1 MGMTAVEKIFSKHTG
16 KDVRAGEFIFA
27 NVDLV
32 LSNDITSPLTVEQ
45 FKKIGAKTVFDKD
58 KIALVPDHFTPN
70 KDVQSAS
77 NSKLLREFACEHG
90 ITHYYEIGR
99 MGIEHALLPEEGLT
113 LPGDLIVGA
122 DSHTCTYGAVGA
134 LGIGIGSTDAAV
146 AMATS
151 KLWFCVPETIKFIFS
166 GKLRPWVGGKD
177 LVLAAISEIGV
188 DGARYMAI
196 EFSGAAIRELSMDGR
211 FTMCNMAVE
220 AGAKTAFIEP
230 DEKTIEYVKPKAKK
244 AFVPEV
250 SDPDA
255 QFAQEIWVDVD
266 DMGPLVACP
275 SSPANVK
282 PVSELRGISV
292 DQVVIGSCTNGR
304 LEDLKI
310 AASVLKGKKVHPHVR
325 MIVIPATQRVY
336 KDALK
341 EGLVEIFLDAGAA
354 FSTPTC
360 GPCLGGHMGVLA
372 EGERA
377 ISTTNRNFIGRM
389 GHPKSEVYLANPAVA
404 AASGVLGRIG
414 SPEEV
419 LS

>member
-1 MGMTAVEKIFSKHTG
+1 MTAVEKIFSKHTG
-16 KDVRAGEFIFA
+16 KDVKAGEFVFA
-27 NVDLV
+27 DVDLV

-45 FKKIGAKTVFDKD
+45 FEKIGAKAVFDKD
-58 KIALVPDHFTPN
+58 RIALVPDHFTPN

-77 NSKLLREFACEHG
+77 NSKLLREFARKHG

-146 AMATS
+146 AMATG
-151 KLWFCVPETIKFIFS
+151 KLWFRVPQTIKFVFS
-166 GKLRPWVGGKD
+166 GKPRPWVGGKD
-177 LVLAAISEIGV
+177 LVLAAINKIGV

-196 EFSGAAIRELSMDGR
+196 EFSGDAIRELSMDGR

-220 AGAKTAFIEP
+220 AGAKTAFVEP
-230 DEKTIEYVKPKAKK
+230 DEKTIEYVKPKAKRS
-244 AFVPEV
+244 FVPEV
-250 SDPDA
+250 SDLDA
-255 QFAQEIWVDVD
+255 RFAQEIQINVD
-266 DMGPLVACP
+266 DMEPLVACP
-275 SSPANVK
+275 PSPANVK
-282 PVSELRGISV
+282 PVSELKDIFI

-304 LEDLKI
+304 LEDLRI
-310 AASVLKGKKVHPHVR
+310 AASVLKGKTVHPRVR

>member
-1 MGMTAVEKIFSKHTG
+1 
-16 KDVRAGEFIFA
+16 
-27 NVDLV
+27 
-32 LSNDITSPLTVEQ
+32 
-45 FKKIGAKTVFDKD
+45 
-58 KIALVPDHFTPN
+58 
-70 KDVQSAS
+70 
-77 NSKLLREFACEHG
+77 
-90 ITHYYEIGR
+90 
-99 MGIEHALLPEEGLT
+99 
-113 LPGDLIVGA
+113 
-122 DSHTCTYGAVGA
+122 
-134 LGIGIGSTDAAV
+134 
-146 AMATS
+146 MATG
-151 KLWFCVPETIKFIFS
+151 KLWFRVPETIKFVFS

-255 QFAQEIWVDVD
+255 HFAQEIRVDVD
-266 DMGPLVACP
+266 DMEPLVACP

-372 EGERA
+372 EGEKA

>member
-1 MGMTAVEKIFSKHTG
+1 VGMTAVEKIFSKHTG
-16 KDVRAGEFIFA
+16 KDVKAGEFVFA
-27 NVDLV
+27 DVDLV

-45 FKKIGAKTVFDKD
+45 FEKIGAKAVFDKD
-58 KIALVPDHFTPN
+58 RIALVPDHFTPN

-77 NSKLLREFACEHG
+77 NSKLLREFALKHG

-146 AMATS
+146 AMATG
-151 KLWFCVPETIKFIFS
+151 KLWFRVPQTIKFIFS

-177 LVLAAISEIGV
+177 LVLAAINKIGV

-196 EFSGAAIRELSMDGR
+196 EFSGDAIRELSMDGR

-220 AGAKTAFIEP
+220 AGAKTAFVEP
-230 DEKTIEYVKPKAKK
+230 DEKTIEYVKPKAKRS
-244 AFVPEV
+244 FVPEV
-250 SDPDA
+250 SDLDA
-255 QFAQEIWVDVD
+255 RFAQEIQINVD
-266 DMGPLVACP
+266 DMEPLVACP
-275 SSPANVK
+275 PSPANVK
-282 PVSELRGISV
+282 PVSELKDIFI

-304 LEDLKI
+304 LEDLRI
-310 AASVLKGKKVHPHVR
+310 AASVLKGKTVHPRVR

>member
-1 MGMTAVEKIFSKHTG
+1 MTAVEKIFSKHTG

-146 AMATS
+146 AIATG
-151 KLWFCVPETIKFIFS
+151 KLWFRVPETIKFVFG

-230 DEKTIEYVKPKAKK
+230 DEKTIEYVKSKAKK

-250 SDPDA
+250 SGPDA
-255 QFAQEIWVDVD
+255 QFAQEICVDVD

>member
-16 KDVRAGEFIFA
+16 KDVRAGEFVFA

-77 NSKLLREFACEHG
+77 NSKLLRGFAREHG

-122 DSHTCTYGAVGA
+122 DSHTCTYGAAGA

-146 AMATS
+146 AMATG
-151 KLWFCVPETIKFIFS
+151 KLWFRVPETIKFVFS

-255 QFAQEIWVDVD
+255 HFAQEIRVDVD
-266 DMGPLVACP
+266 DMEPLVACP

-372 EGERA
+372 EGEKA

>member
-16 KDVRAGEFIFA
+16 KDVKAGEFVFA
-27 NVDLV
+27 DVDLV

-45 FKKIGAKTVFDKD
+45 FEKIGAKAVFDKD
-58 KIALVPDHFTPN
+58 RIALVPDHFTPN

-77 NSKLLREFACEHG
+77 NSKLLREFARKHG

-146 AMATS
+146 AMATG
-151 KLWFCVPETIKFIFS
+151 KLWFRVPQTIKFIFS

-177 LVLAAISEIGV
+177 LVLAAINKIGV

-196 EFSGAAIRELSMDGR
+196 EFSGDAIRELSIDGR

-220 AGAKTAFIEP
+220 AGAKTAFVEP
-230 DEKTIEYVKPKAKK
+230 DEKTIEYVKPKAKRSF
-244 AFVPEV
+244 APEV

-255 QFAQEIWVDVD
+255 RFAQEMQIGVD
-266 DMGPLVACP
+266 DMEPLVACP
-275 SSPANVK
+275 PSPANVK
-282 PVSELRGISV
+282 PVSELKDIFI

-304 LEDLKI
+304 LEDLRI
-310 AASVLKGKKVHPHVR
+310 AASVLKGKTVHPRVR

>member
-16 KDVRAGEFIFA
+16 KDVKAGEFVFA
-27 NVDLV
+27 DVDLV

-45 FKKIGAKTVFDKD
+45 FEKIGAKAVFDKD
-58 KIALVPDHFTPN
+58 RIALVPDHFTPN

-77 NSKLLREFACEHG
+77 NSKLLREFARKHR

-146 AMATS
+146 AMATG
-151 KLWFCVPETIKFIFS
+151 KLWFRVPQTIKFIFS

-177 LVLAAISEIGV
+177 LVLAAINKIGV

-196 EFSGAAIRELSMDGR
+196 EFSGDAIRELSMDGR

-220 AGAKTAFIEP
+220 AGAKTAFVEP
-230 DEKTIEYVKPKAKK
+230 DEKTIEYVKPKAKRSF
-244 AFVPEV
+244 APEV

-255 QFAQEIWVDVD
+255 RFAQEMQIGVD
-266 DMGPLVACP
+266 DMEPLVACP
-275 SSPANVK
+275 PSPANVK
-282 PVSELRGISV
+282 PVSELKDIFI
-292 DQVVIGSCTNGR
+292 DQGVIGSCTNGR
-304 LEDLKI
+304 LEDLRI
-310 AASVLKGKKVHPHVR
+310 AASVLKGKTVHPRVR

-414 SPEEV
+414 GPEEV

>member
-16 KDVRAGEFIFA
+16 KDVKAGEFVFA
-27 NVDLV
+27 DVDLI

-45 FKKIGAKTVFDKD
+45 FEKIGAKAVFDKD

-77 NSKLLREFACEHG
+77 NSKLLREFAREHG

-146 AMATS
+146 AMATG
-151 KLWFCVPETIKFIFS
+151 KLWFRVPETIKFIFS

-177 LVLAAISEIGV
+177 LVLAAINKIGV

-196 EFSGAAIRELSMDGR
+196 EFSGDAIRELSMDGR

-220 AGAKTAFIEP
+220 AGAKTAFVEP
-230 DEKTIEYVKPKAKK
+230 DEKTIEYVKPKAKRSF
-244 AFVPEV
+244 APEV

-255 QFAQEIWVDVD
+255 RFAQEMQIGVD
-266 DMGPLVACP
+266 DMEPLVACP
-275 SSPANVK
+275 PSPANVK
-282 PVSELRGISV
+282 PVSELKDISI

-304 LEDLKI
+304 LEDLRI
-310 AASVLKGKKVHPHVR
+310 AASVLKGKTVHPHVR

-414 SPEEV
+414 GPEEV

>member
-1 MGMTAVEKIFSKHTG
+1 MTAVEKIFSKHTG

-146 AMATS
+146 AIATG
-151 KLWFCVPETIKFIFS
+151 KLWFRVPETIKFVFG

-230 DEKTIEYVKPKAKK
+230 DEKTIEYVKSKAKK

-250 SDPDA
+250 SGPDA
-255 QFAQEIWVDVD
+255 QFAQEICVDVD

-389 GHPKSEVYLANPAVA
+389 GHPKSEVYLVNPAVA

>member
-146 AMATS
+146 AMATG
-151 KLWFCVPETIKFIFS
+151 KLWFCVPETIKFIFG

-230 DEKTIEYVKPKAKK
+230 DEKTIEYVKSKAKK

-250 SDPDA
+250 SGPDA
-255 QFAQEIWVDVD
+255 QFAQEICVDVD